1 MWYVICILAGV
12 FIGFMLFHWILGQAG
27 WAGRFVQR
35 KVDKR
40 LKKIGQSIGI
50 IGETKKPETGSKFR
64 GHGLRKRD

>member
-1 MWYVICILAGV
+1 MWIFWTFVGV
-12 FIGFMLFHWILGQAG
+12 LIGFGLYHWVLGQAG

-35 KVDKR
+35 RVDKR